1 MALSALREVRRHK
14 EFFEVNT
21 GAISRGYASRP
32 YPAPFL
38 LDEMKKL
45 DCKLVLTSDCHDA
58 NYLDCHFKEAKEYV
72 PRHGFDTLYYL
83 TKSGFVREKRK

>member
-14 EFFEVNT
+14 EFFEINT
-21 GAISRGYASRP
+21 EAISRGYASRP

-38 LDEMKKL
+38 LDKMKKL

-58 NYLDCHFKEAKEYV
+58 NYLDVTLRKQRNTY
-72 PRHGFDTLYYL
+72 PDTDSTPYII
-83 TKSGFVREKRK
+83 